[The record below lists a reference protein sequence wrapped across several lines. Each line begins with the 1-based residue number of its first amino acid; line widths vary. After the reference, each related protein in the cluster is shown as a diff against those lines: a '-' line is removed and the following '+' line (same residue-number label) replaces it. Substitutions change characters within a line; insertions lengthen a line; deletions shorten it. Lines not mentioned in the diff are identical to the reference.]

1 MSYTLQTNATFSFSK
16 GFVISY
22 SHVMRQINPQRMAL
36 YMRGYVI
43 AKGSALAGSS
53 LLITR
58 CSFMQ
63 QGYWNNRKKNCET
76 KKKREYFTLKWRG
89 CYLYDRVLRDDFKS
103 NLKFYLKY
111 IFVARA
117 ITRVTY
123 AFVDAISLLELDLR
137 ITLAS
142 ARKSSSNKLTALST
156 V

>member
-1 MSYTLQTNATFSFSK
+1 
-16 GFVISY
+16 
-22 SHVMRQINPQRMAL
+22 MRQINPQRMAL

-103 NLKFYLKY
+103 KLKFYLKY

-137 ITLAS
+137 IALAS
-142 ARKSSSNKLTALST
+142 ARKSSSNKLTALSK